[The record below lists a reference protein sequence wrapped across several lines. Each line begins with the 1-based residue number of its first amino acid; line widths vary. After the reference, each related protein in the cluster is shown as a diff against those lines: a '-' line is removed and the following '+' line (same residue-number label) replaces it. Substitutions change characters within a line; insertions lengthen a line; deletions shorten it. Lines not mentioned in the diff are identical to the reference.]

1 MYSKKISKFALCLGM
16 TALLAAMLA
25 CGTSTASTP
34 TVSVGQSTPTE
45 TVGGTNPTDTAA
57 PVAVDTATSVP
68 IVHTTMPG
76 ELPAAF
82 MSEITDRNSSSTAA
96 EKRASGGE
104 NYASNLYE
112 RPFNANSMD
121 TYYPDLDITRARMYR
136 DDTWIFVTISLV
148 GPNPAGGL
156 LGDYGV
162 ELDLNSDGRGDTL
175 LMASKSGAAWS
186 TDGMRVWT
194 DANHD
199 VGSVIPV
206 QPDAPANTDGYETLV
221 FDSGVGTDPDAAWAR
236 VSPADPNIIQIAF
249 KRALVNNNGHFLW
262 GAWAMSDSM
271 LNPAWFDYNDH
282 FTVDQAGSPLIEM
295 TQIYPIKSLAQIDNT
310 CRWGFGFVPTGNEPG
325 VCPLPVT
332 PTPTR
337 PGSIS
342 GVVYH
347 NKYFLTYPPADN
359 MIPGATIRVRSGSC
373 GSPGGVVTTT
383 TTNGVGFYSVSVS
396 PGTYCVDVSPD
407 AYTTYAVK
415 TSPQTVSVGSGAA
428 VSNVNFGYADAN

>member
-1 MYSKKISKFALCLGM
+1 MF
-16 TALLAAMLA
+16 
-25 CGTSTASTP
+25 
-34 TVSVGQSTPTE
+34 
-45 TVGGTNPTDTAA
+45 
-57 PVAVDTATSVP
+57 VA
-68 IVHTTMPG
+68 
-76 ELPAAF
+76 
-82 MSEITDRNSSSTAA
+82 
-96 EKRASGGE
+96 
-104 NYASNLYE
+104 
-112 RPFNANSMD
+112 
-121 TYYPDLDITRARMYR
+121 
-136 DDTWIFVTISLV
+136 ISLV

-162 ELDLNSDGRGDTL
+162 ELDLNSDGRGDKL
-175 LMASKSGAAWS
+175 LMASRSGAAWS
-186 TDGMRVWT
+186 TDSVRVWT